1 MLKIQQD
8 YLDKTQ
14 LKSKNEFLDDLRR
27 KKQIV
32 EEILPDNSIPEESL
46 KIIKKHNLMN
56 QDAHNDN
63 KRVHA

>member
-32 EEILPDNSIPEESL
+32 EEIIQDNSIPEESL
-46 KIIKKHNLMN
+46 KIIKKT
-56 QDAHNDN
+56 
-63 KRVHA
+63 